1 MKEREMKIVA
11 TNRKAY
17 HDYDIKETY
26 EAGIALK
33 GSEVK
38 AIREGRVNLK
48 DSYVKIKNGEAW
60 WMQGHISNLNTTYSA
75 FRHDERRPRK
85 LLLHKKEIAKLA
97 GYTSERGYTLVPTKL
112 YFNDRN
118 IAKLEI
124 AVAKGRKLHDKR
136 RVMKERELEREA
148 RAAMK
153 KYGF

>member
-1 MKEREMKIVA
+1 
-11 TNRKAY
+11 
-17 HDYDIKETY
+17 
-26 EAGIALK
+26 
-33 GSEVK
+33 
-38 AIREGRVNLK
+38 
-48 DSYVKIKNGEAW
+48 
-60 WMQGHISNLNTTYSA
+60 MQGHISNLNTTYSA